1 MEIIYYSGKNFYLE
15 RMELHSYVLI
25 AIAIHYGQT
34 RSLFMIEEDT
44 SYLVIL
50 LCKKSARI
58 YLSVTKS
65 VLQAI

>member
-1 MEIIYYSGKNFYLE
+1 MICYSGKNSYLE
-15 RMELHSYVLI
+15 RIELHSYVLI

-34 RSLFMIEEDT
+34 RPLFMIEEDT
-44 SYLVIL
+44 YHLVIL
-50 LCKKSARI
+50 LCKRSARI